1 MVNKN
6 SIVLSK
12 TDYILYRA
20 CKKNAWFKIHHP
32 KIYYQNE
39 LSAFEKMII
48 KTGNEVEL
56 VARGLFPSGILI
68 EGRDITAQALTLKH
82 LKNKKPI
89 LFQPV
94 FEKDGFFAAIDV
106 LEFAPETNSYSIYE
120 VKSTNEIDEKT
131 HYYDLAF
138 QVNLLRK
145 CGFTIKIIYLT
156 HLNKEYIRSG
166 KLNIEGLFQKEDITE
181 KIESLCEEVAIE
193 MDGALRYLSQDS
205 LPKGFCTCIYK
216 GRSNHC
222 TCFSVINPEIPEYG
236 IHDIARIG
244 SSKQKLEILVDSNIF
259 QINEIPPH
267 IQLSDIQ
274 QNQVTAY
281 KLDKILID
289 KETISKELQ
298 NLKFPLYFID
308 YETLPCA
315 IPRFDG
321 FSPYQHI
328 PFQYSLY
335 ILESPDAEPK
345 LLEFLHS
352 ELDDPT
358 KYFADSLSKHI
369 EDTGSIIVWNK
380 IFECGRNSEI
390 AVRIPEVKEFIE
402 SLNIRV
408 YDLMDIFK
416 KQYYVHKDFK
426 GSTSIKKVL
435 PVLVPDLSYK
445 ELEIQDG
452 GSAAEVWNRIYTEQ
466 MDEVGKEKIV
476 QDLKK
481 YCGLDAY
488 AMYAIWCQLHE
499 VISN

>member
-20 CKKNAWFKIHHP
+20 CKKNAWFKIHRP

-68 EGRDITAQALTLKH
+68 EGRYITAQALTLKH

-106 LEFAPETNSYSIYE
+106 LEFTPDTNSYSIYE

-145 CGFTIKIIYLT
+145 CGLTIEKIYLT

-166 KLNIEGLFQKEDITE
+166 KLNIVGLFQNEDITE

-193 MDGALRYLSQDS
+193 MDGALRYLSQES
-205 LPKGFCTCIYK
+205 LTTEHCTCVYE
-216 GRSNHC
+216 GRSKHC
-222 TCFSVINPEIPEYG
+222 TCFVMLNPDIPEYG
-236 IHDIARIG
+236 VHDIARIG
-244 SSKQKLEILVDSNIF
+244 LSKQKLEILVDSNIF
-259 QINEIPPH
+259 QIHKIPAH
-267 IQLSDIQ
+267 IKLSEIQ
-274 QNQVTAY
+274 QNQVDAHMSGKT
-281 KLDKILID
+281 LID
-289 KETISKELQ
+289 KEAI
-298 NLKFPLYFID
+298 LKDLRSLEFPLYFID
-308 YETLPCA
+308 YETFPCA
-315 IPRFDG
+315 ILRFDG

-328 PFQYSLY
+328 PFQYSLHV
-335 ILESPDAEPK
+335 LQSPDTEPK
-345 LLEFLHS
+345 PLEFIYVDF
-352 ELDDPT
+352 DDPSR
-358 KYFADSLSKHI
+358 YFADSLRSHI
-369 EDTGSIIVWNK
+369 GSTGSVIVWNK
-380 IFECGRNSEI
+380 SFECGRNNEI
-390 AVRIPEVKEFIE
+390 AVRIPEVKEFID
-402 SLNIRV
+402 SLNMRV

-416 KQYYVHKDFK
+416 KQHYVHKDFR

-435 PVLVPDLSYK
+435 PVLVPELTYN

-452 GSAAEVWNRIYTEQ
+452 GSAAEIWNRLYVEKV
-466 MDEVGKEKIV
+466 DKVRKDKIV

-488 AMYAIWCQLHE
+488 AMYAIWRHLYNL
-499 VISN
+499 ILN